1 MRGASWLEW
10 RKVEEEGK
18 GVDPDGN
25 KIKAEKDKVA
35 AFRASIRRG
44 SSGAAT
50 SELNAAGVAGSWRM
64 STATTPL
71 ALPTV
76 RTAPWLA
83 RASMSSAL
91 VILWA
96 RSGVYRRGVRRARQE
111 LSAFAKVLDAPAKP
125 VLAILGGAK
134 AGLLQRHGA
143 METFDYKGL
152 ATTFQLHSTTGQH
165 ASWSVA

>member
-1 MRGASWLEW
+1 
-10 RKVEEEGK
+10 
-18 GVDPDGN
+18 
-25 KIKAEKDKVA
+25 
-35 AFRASIRRG
+35 
-44 SSGAAT
+44 
-50 SELNAAGVAGSWRM
+50 
-64 STATTPL
+64 
-71 ALPTV
+71 
-76 RTAPWLA
+76 
-83 RASMSSAL
+83 MSSAL

>member
-50 SELNAAGVAGSWRM
+50 SE
-64 STATTPL
+64 
-71 ALPTV
+71 
-76 RTAPWLA
+76 
-83 RASMSSAL
+83 
-91 VILWA
+91 
-96 RSGVYRRGVRRARQE
+96 
-111 LSAFAKVLDAPAKP
+111 
-125 VLAILGGAK
+125 
-134 AGLLQRHGA
+134 
-143 METFDYKGL
+143 
-152 ATTFQLHSTTGQH
+152 
-165 ASWSVA
+165 